1 MLAAPVE
8 GRQRHQTGAAVL
20 TTDDSPVTWK
30 TAAATVRN
38 NEIAAVLPE
47 GTVMAYLAAFDEQ
60 DADGKWYC
68 AGTSNVVVVKSKF

>member
-1 MLAAPVE
+1 VE
-8 GRQRHQTGAAVL
+8 GVGKGIKLAQL
-20 TTDDSPVTWK
+20 CFTTDDGPLCKRPWK

-38 NEIAAVLPE
+38 GEIAAALPE